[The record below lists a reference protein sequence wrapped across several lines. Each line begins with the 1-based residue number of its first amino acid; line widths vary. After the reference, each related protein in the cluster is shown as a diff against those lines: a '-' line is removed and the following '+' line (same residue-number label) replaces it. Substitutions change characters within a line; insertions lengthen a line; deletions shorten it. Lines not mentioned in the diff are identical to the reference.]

1 VGPAGD
7 ERPVALPIQPQ
18 LVACGA
24 GPRGTAPIASD
35 ASAAH
40 LPGSDASS
48 PTALLMRQQGSSGD
62 LVMSEAVMGGGHGV
76 FAERQTI
83 VGRPMSQGL
92 LGIATI
98 ILGIVGLA
106 IGAAHPDVPVYL
118 DAIAAIILGV
128 SLVAAGAG
136 FAVAYARLAAR
147 SEGTDAVQA
156 GGINAGIFLGSSV
169 VVLGI
174 LSVLRVAASA
184 LVPIAVIVVGVGLI
198 MSGGASVRLAMLE
211 GELEAERPV
220 GRRVGEEM
228 AFATASMRAIA
239 GIAVVVLGIVALA
252 GADALVVT
260 LAAMIVAGAAMLMNG
275 APLSSRMVNILV
287 RRRV

>member
-1 VGPAGD
+1 
-7 ERPVALPIQPQ
+7 
-18 LVACGA
+18 
-24 GPRGTAPIASD
+24 
-35 ASAAH
+35 
-40 LPGSDASS
+40 
-48 PTALLMRQQGSSGD
+48 
-62 LVMSEAVMGGGHGV
+62 MSEAVMGGGHGV

-184 LVPIAVIVVGVGLI
+184 LVPIAVILVGVGLI
-198 MSGGASVRLAMLE
+198 MSSGASVRLAMLE

-220 GRRVGEEM
+220 GRRI
-228 AFATASMRAIA
+228 TARRPAAHAS
-239 GIAVVVLGIVALA
+239 GQKSVSSTCSAVQGQRNLPAAPMVLGPRRGPPSRPPFPSACPEPPSR
-252 GADALVVT
+252 ADPPASE
-260 LAAMIVAGAAMLMNG
+260 
-275 APLSSRMVNILV
+275 P
-287 RRRV
+287 